1 MSSHNQTSAPE
12 DGEPEEGRVRSLAW
26 LQLEAEAVTRAQAGE
41 RLQCVVTHPAY
52 SDEQEHTTG
61 AALDIHCE

>member
-1 MSSHNQTSAPE
+1 M
-12 DGEPEEGRVRSLAW
+12 RSLAW
-26 LQLEAEAVTRAQAGE
+26 LQLEAEAVTRAQVGE

-52 SDEQEHTTG
+52 SDQGEHTVG